1 MKSMFSKE
9 TPCNCEGVVKK
20 IVSIM
25 FFVCFCVGMYNIII
39 GVVNIE
45 KDYEFV
51 NTNQSE
57 LDSID
62 KEHDFRLSQIECL
75 KNKDYVAYA
84 EERSKIT
91 DWYYDAYKPKQ
102 EMQII
107 KTWKPEW
114 DKIQYGLILLFGGTL
129 IFCLI
134 QILCNI
140 SIKLN

>member
-1 MKSMFSKE
+1 MKTIFNKQE
-9 TPCNCEGVVKK
+9 TCNCEGIAKK
-20 IVSIM
+20 ISVVILLICSCIGIYN
-25 FFVCFCVGMYNIII
+25 FIVGIK
-39 GVVNIE
+39 NIE
-45 KDYEFV
+45 TDYEFV

-91 DWYYDAYKPKQ
+91 DWYCDAYKPKQ

-107 KTWKPEW
+107 KTWEPEW